1 MIREDKC
8 NMTQEEKLELL
19 EELFEMDDKLSPD
32 RELNDI
38 EEYDSIAKLAVM
50 VMFEDEFGKKISGDQ
65 MRAFLKVKDILDL
78 ME

>member
-1 MIREDKC
+1 
-8 NMTQEEKLELL
+8 MTQEEKLELL